1 MHETVH
7 INALAAQI
15 PAIVERLRQGE
26 RVVIADDDG
35 PVGALVSL
43 WDLESLDET
52 DAVLADKGLLE
63 ALREAQGLA
72 SEPPGPG
79 YET

>member
-7 INALAAQI
+7 ITSLAARL
-15 PAIVERLRQGE
+15 PAIMERLRTGE
-26 RVVIADDDG
+26 RVVIADDSG

-52 DAVLADKGLLE
+52 DAVLADKGLLQ
-63 ALREAQGLA
+63 ALRESQALA
-72 SEPPGPG
+72 GEPPSPD